1 MNLIIQYNHQTCK
14 EFIECL
20 AQCQNNRDSK
30 PLHFKP
36 HFCIIKLWP
45 CLFLVIT
52 AEVGIQTW
60 CFKALTVFYP
70 GGGSVTTSWPVWHL
84 FWWRAALLFGVFQW
98 NVSRRVWSQVHWREV
113 AQQAA
118 GQMTSSML
126 GIRASWC
133 GRCEG
138 PGPQTGCYHYNWSGV
153 ENFLMSS
160 HVVTIKREF
169 EVEMS

>member
-70 GGGSVTTSWPVWHL
+70 GGGQWQRAGLCDTCFDGGLRYCLGYFSEMWAAVFEVRSTEGKWPNRLLVRWLPVCWGLERADVAGVRARGHRRAVTT
-84 FWWRAALLFGVFQW
+84 
-98 NVSRRVWSQVHWREV
+98 
-113 AQQAA
+113 
-118 GQMTSSML
+118 T
-126 GIRASWC
+126 
-133 GRCEG
+133 
-138 PGPQTGCYHYNWSGV
+138 TGV
-153 ENFLMSS
+153 EWKIFWCRATLSRLNVNS
-160 HVVTIKREF
+160 R
-169 EVEMS
+169 